1 MLPPQPLLQPQFQST
16 RPMRGATHRSQC
28 PPPCRWHF
36 NPRAPCGARQRQIQV
51 QLDQIPFQST
61 RPMRGATT
69 CYLLYLSTVL
79 NFNPRA
85 PCGARPPRPV
95 EVFAAAGFQ
104 STRPMRGA
112 TPTLGLPV
120 AGLILF
126 QSTRP
131 MRGATDQI
139 DRLFAL
145 VGISIH
151 APHAGRDA
159 PSGSWSPCRR
169 DFNPRAPCGARPR
182 MTRASRTP

>member
-112 TPTLGLPV
+112 T
-120 AGLILF
+120 
-126 QSTRP
+126 
-131 MRGATDQI
+131 DQI